1 MPKTISMAIAEDHP
15 YFSKGVAN
23 ALGISARYRITG
35 FIDRAED
42 ILPHLQ
48 QHQPGILLLDINMSG
63 YNTLSLLPAIRKQH
77 PELSVLVLS
86 MYQPGEVD
94 YETHKQYIDAYVLK
108 NSGAEILQHA
118 LQAIAEGRRY
128 IDPNAQ
134 ESVSTG
140 ADRFINKLKLSMRE
154 TEILQLLK
162 EGHANKT
169 IAQKL
174 FISELTVK
182 THRRNIMQKIDCR
195 NLAELLRK
203 T

>member
-1 MPKTISMAIAEDHP
+1 MPETINLAIAEDHP
-15 YFSKGVAN
+15 YFSNGVAN

-35 FIDRAED
+35 FIERAEN
-42 ILPHLQ
+42 ILTHLQ

-63 YNTLSLLPAIRKQH
+63 YNTLSLLPSIRKQH
-77 PELSVLVLS
+77 PELRILVLS
-86 MYQPGEVD
+86 MYQPAEVD
-94 YETHKQYIDAYVLK
+94 YETHKQHIDAYVLK

-162 EGHANKT
+162 EGHANKA

-182 THRRNIMQKIDCR
+182 THRRNIMQKMDCR
-195 NLAELLRK
+195 NLAELIGK

>member
-1 MPKTISMAIAEDHP
+1 MPETISLAIAEDHP

-23 ALGISARYRITG
+23 VLGISERYHICV
-35 FIDRAED
+35 FIERAED
-42 ILPHLQ
+42 ILTHLQ
-48 QHQPGILLLDINMSG
+48 QHQSKVLLLDINMSG

-77 PELSVLVLS
+77 PDLKVLVLS

-94 YETHKQYIDAYVLK
+94 FEIHKRYIDGYVLK

-118 LQAIAEGRRY
+118 LQAITDGRQY
-128 IDPNAQ
+128 IDPNAL
-134 ESVSTG
+134 ESVSAGT
-140 ADRFINKLKLSMRE
+140 DRFINKLKLSLRE

-162 EGHANKT
+162 EGHANRA

-182 THRRNIMQKIDCR
+182 THRKNIMQKMDCR
-195 NLAELLRK
+195 NLAELIRK